1 MFSTQSKNYKP
12 QRPALKN
19 NRIKFMAWL
28 LAIVMLGV
36 GSRLLFLHTSAK
48 EFLRK
53 QGDARTLRTV
63 SIPSYRGLIM
73 DRRGTPLA
81 VSTPMDSVWIN
92 PKLFQPTKKQV
103 TELSKKLGL
112 PIEVINKKF
121 QHKLN
126 KNKSFVY
133 LKRGINPVL
142 SDELTELKIKGLN
155 IQREFRRFYPSGES
169 VSQLIGF
176 TNIDDQGQSGLE
188 LSYNTALKPTA
199 GKKRV
204 LEDQLGHWVK
214 DIDNI
219 QIPRSGENL
228 YLSIDLRIQSLALR
242 ELTNALKKY
251 GAKSGTLVM
260 LDIKTGE
267 VLAMVS
273 APSFNPNN
281 LNERQ
286 GSKMRNRAVTDQ
298 IEPGSTIKTFSLM
311 SALESGRFTPNMI
324 IDTNPG
330 YYKIGPNI
338 IREPN
343 GKNFGKLTFED
354 VLVKSSNVGTSKI
367 TWALPPAQLLNTF
380 KKLGLGLET
389 HTDFPGE
396 AAGRFPD
403 LPKSAFTHATIAFG
417 YGLSVTPLQL
427 INAYAT
433 VAREGK
439 KLPVTLL
446 KRMPESADN
455 PMPHPEAVIAPEVAK
470 ATIEMLSKSGAKACI
485 HGFNTAGKTGTTRV
499 IGAQGYDAARHVAL
513 FAGFTPVNNPRLA
526 TLIII
531 EEPNEQYYY
540 GSQVALPVYTN
551 VVGKALH
558 MLNVTP
564 DKV

>member
-1 MFSTQSKNYKP
+1 
-12 QRPALKN
+12 
-19 NRIKFMAWL
+19 MAWL
-28 LAIVMLGV
+28 LAIVMLFV

-48 EFLRK
+48 DFLRK

-73 DRRGTPLA
+73 DRRGIPLA

-92 PKLFQPTKKQV
+92 PKLFQPTKKQILQLAHILNL
-103 TELSKKLGL
+103 TPESLYKKRA
-112 PIEVINKKF
+112 
-121 QHKLN
+121 QN
-126 KNKSFVY
+126 KNKSFIY

-142 SDELTELKIKGLN
+142 SDQITQLNIKGLQ
-155 IQREFRRFYPSGES
+155 IQREFRRFYPSGEAAA
-169 VSQLIGF
+169 QLVGF

-188 LSYNTALKPTA
+188 LSYNSILKPIA

-204 LEDQLGHWVK
+204 LEDQLGHWIK

-219 QIPRSGENL
+219 QVPCSGKDL

-242 ELTNALKKY
+242 ELTKALKKY

-267 VLAMVS
+267 VLAIVS

-286 GSKMRNRAVTDQ
+286 GSKVRNRALTDQ
-298 IEPGSTIKTFSLM
+298 IEPGSTVKTFSLM
-311 SALESGRFTPNMI
+311 SALETGNFSANTL
-324 IDTNPG
+324 IDTHPG

-343 GKNFGKLTFED
+343 NKNFGKITFED

-367 TWALPPAQLLNTF
+367 IWTFPATQLLNTF
-380 KKLGLGLET
+380 KKLGLGVDVYTE
-389 HTDFPGE
+389 FPGE

-403 LPKSAFTHATIAFG
+403 LPKSPFTHATIAFG

-433 VAREGK
+433 IARQGQ
-439 KLPVTLL
+439 KLPITLL
-446 KRMPESADN
+446 RHPLDSPENPLPLPERVISAS
-455 PMPHPEAVIAPEVAK
+455 VAK
-470 ATIEMLSKSGAKACI
+470 ATIDMLTKSGAKAYI

-499 IGAQGYDAARHVAL
+499 IGAQGYDAGRHMAL

-540 GSQVALPVYTN
+540 GSQVAVPVYTN

>member
-1 MFSTQSKNYKP
+1 MG
-12 QRPALKN
+12 
-19 NRIKFMAWL
+19 WL

-48 EFLRK
+48 DFLRK
-53 QGDARTLRTV
+53 QGDARTLRTI

-92 PKLFQPTKKQV
+92 PKLFQPTKKQLLD
-103 TELSKKLGL
+103 LSRILSVAPDYLVKKTRQ
-112 PIEVINKKF
+112 NKT
-121 QHKLN
+121 
-126 KNKSFVY
+126 KSFIY
-133 LKRGINPVL
+133 IKRGIHPDL
-142 SDELTELKIKGLN
+142 SDRLTELNIKGLN

-169 VSQLIGF
+169 AAQLVGF

-188 LSYNTALKPTA
+188 LSYNSVLKPID
-199 GKKRV
+199 GKKKV

-219 QIPRSGENL
+219 QVPRSGEDL
-228 YLSIDLRIQSLALR
+228 FLSIDLRIQSLALR
-242 ELTNALKKY
+242 ELTKALKKY

-267 VLAMVS
+267 ILAMIS

-286 GSKMRNRAVTDQ
+286 GSKVRNRALTDQ
-298 IEPGSTIKTFSLM
+298 FEPGSTVKTFSLL
-311 SALESGRFTPNMI
+311 SALEGGQFSPSTI

-330 YYKIGPNI
+330 YYKVGSNLIH
-338 IREPN
+338 EPN
-343 GKNFGKLTFED
+343 NKNFGKITFEE
-354 VLVKSSNVGTSKI
+354 VLIKSSNVGTSKI
-367 TWALPPAQLLNTF
+367 TWSLPPANLLSTF
-380 KKLGLGLET
+380 KKLGLGVDICTE
-389 HTDFPGE
+389 FPGE

-403 LPKSAFTHATIAFG
+403 LPKSPFTHATIAFG
-417 YGLSVTPLQL
+417 YGLSVTPIQL

-433 VAREGK
+433 IARGGK

-446 KRMPESADN
+446 RRPLESPENPLPMPET
-455 PMPHPEAVIAPEVAK
+455 VISSLVAK
-470 ATIEMLSKSGAKACI
+470 TTIEMLSKSGAQAHI

-499 IGAQGYDAARHVAL
+499 IGAQGYDASRHMAL

-531 EEPNEQYYY
+531 EEPSEQYYY
-540 GSQVALPVYTN
+540 GSQVAVPVYTN